1 LYARRV
7 RLATKCAAFVL
18 LAAGAAPSHAA
29 QPALRVLYAGDWT
42 GSMQIFAADPGG
54 RLPLGQVTFG
64 SPGGACRAP
73 TACGWAS
80 PRPSPDGRRVAYWTT
95 PSLASSTLYVADAS
109 GTHARAIGEASA
121 AAWSPDSRTL
131 AYAAADGVHLGGRL
145 VLRRVCAGPLSWSPD
160 GGALAML
167 CGGELVV
174 LRGGR
179 ARTLARDVLSSL
191 AWSPDGRSI
200 AYGTPQG
207 ISELP
212 ARGGRAR
219 TLWPAP
225 SGLNRVFLAQLELAF
240 APDGRTLA
248 FAAGTVIRML
258 DTRTLG
264 VRPTRAAGHDLDWA
278 PDGSRLLFVQGSE
291 SGDGSSITTGDVQ
304 TVTRDGH
311 IRTVV
316 AAAKP
321 YGGQIVD
328 AAWAATPAGVRY
340 RPPETVDGTF
350 AGGPV
355 QELAADAGRVAFISC
370 GRVSVWTPAT
380 GVVTPVSGARECEAP
395 YSRQHA
401 YTLGLAGDRVFWLE
415 KGYGLCFQW
424 TANEA
429 TVGAAPL
436 AVGNGYGCLGA
447 PPPDGIGTAVGS
459 GSLLV
464 VSRWDARFVNGSLVV
479 GSQEIDRVDPDGCP
493 CPVISSSPG
502 PYTPLDV
509 DGGRIVV
516 SGENETRI
524 LAADGKVLLTIPL
537 PTLAAQLSGNE
548 LALADGSTLR
558 VYDATT
564 GALRATAQLPLGPA
578 GHDCDLFGDPSCL
591 QPVKLTIGDF
601 ARGLVPYSI
610 FGGIYVLSLAQGG
623 AYSLGAGTLPRFADA
638 GLVYADGSRIHL
650 VPWQDLPT

>member
-1 LYARRV
+1 V
-7 RLATKCAAFVL
+7 RLATSCTALVL

-29 QPALRVLYAGDWT
+29 EAALRVLYAGDWT
-42 GSMQIFAADPGG
+42 GSMQVFAADPTG

-73 TACGWAS
+73 TACGYAS
-80 PRPSPDGRRVAYWTT
+80 PLPSPDGRRVAYR
-95 PSLASSTLYVADAS
+95 AADTLYVADAN
-109 GTHARAIGEASA
+109 GAHARAVGEASA

-131 AYAAADGVHLGGRL
+131 AYSAPDGVHVGGRV
-145 VLRRVCAGPLSWSPD
+145 VLRRPCAGPLRWSPD
-160 GGALAML
+160 GAALALL
-167 CGGELVV
+167 CGRDLVV

-179 ARTLARDVLSSL
+179 ARTLARDAVAGL
-191 AWSPDGRSI
+191 AWSPDGRSL
-200 AYGTPQG
+200 AYGTSQG
-207 ISELP
+207 ISEIP
-212 ARGGRAR
+212 AVGGRAR
-219 TLWPAP
+219 ALWAVGPD
-225 SGLNRVFLAQLELAF
+225 LNRVFLSHLELAF

-248 FAAGTVIRML
+248 FALGGAIRML
-258 DTRTLG
+258 DARTLS
-264 VRPTRAAGHDLDWA
+264 VRVTRAAGHDLAWA
-278 PDGSRLLFVQGSE
+278 PDGSRLLFVQGAE

-328 AAWAATPAGVRY
+328 ATWTTVPAGVRY
-340 RPPETVDGTF
+340 RPPETVVGTF

-355 QELAADAGRVAFISC
+355 QEIAADGSRVAFIAC
-370 GRVSVWTPAT
+370 GAVSVWTPAT
-380 GVVTPVSGARECEAP
+380 GAVTPVSRSGECEAP

-401 YTLGLAGDRVFWLE
+401 YTLGLAGDRVVWFE

-424 TANEA
+424 AASEA
-429 TVGAAPL
+429 TLGSAPVAL
-436 AVGNGYGCLGA
+436 GNGYGCLGE

-464 VSRWDARFVNGSLVV
+464 VSRWHAHFDNGSLAV
-479 GSQEIDRVDPDGCP
+479 GSQEIDRVDPAGCP
-493 CPVISSSPG
+493 CPALSSSPG

-524 LAADGKVLLTIPL
+524 LAADGRVLLTIPV
-537 PTLAAQLSGNE
+537 PTLAAQLSGDE
-548 LALADGSTLR
+548 LVLADGSKLL

-564 GALRATAQLPLGPA
+564 GALRATSQLPLAPA
-578 GHDCDLFGDPSCL
+578 GHDCDLFGDPSCV
-591 QPVKLTIGDF
+591 QPVRLTIGGF

-610 FGGIYVLSLAQGG
+610 FGQIYVLSLAQGG
-623 AYSLGAGTLPRFADA
+623 VYSLGPGTLPRFADA

-650 VPWQDLPT
+650 VPWQHLPT